1 MLLPGP
7 DVPSSTDV
15 PPGTEGV
22 TEEGSPLSGTDGS
35 PWTGTDGSPWTGTD
49 GSPRT
54 GTDGAPGTDNVP
66 CTDRSPGTDSPAG
79 TETTDGPDGP
89 TSVVVPGVA
98 STSMSSF
105 SPTDAPSTRPT
116 GCDGPEALIPAGLRQ
131 LL

>member
-22 TEEGSPLSGTDGS
+22 TDATATEEGSPPSGTDGS
-35 PWTGTDGSPWTGTD
+35 PW
-49 GSPRT
+49 T

-79 TETTDGPDGP
+79 TETPNGPDGP
-89 TSVVVPGVA
+89 TSVVVPGMA

-116 GCDGPEALIPAGLRQ
+116 GCDGP
-131 LL
+131 

>member
-22 TEEGSPLSGTDGS
+22 TEEGSPPAGADGS
-35 PWTGTDGSPWTGTD
+35 PW
-49 GSPRT
+49 T

-79 TETTDGPDGP
+79 TETPDGPDRP

-105 SPTDAPSTRPT
+105 SLTDAPSTRPT
-116 GCDGPEALIPAGLRQ
+116 GCDGP
-131 LL
+131 

>member
-22 TEEGSPLSGTDGS
+22 TEEGSPPSGPDGP
-35 PWTGTDGSPWTGTD
+35 PWTAPDGP
-49 GSPRT
+49 PR
-54 GTDGAPGTDNVP
+54 PGTDNVP
-66 CTDRSPGTDSPAG
+66 CTDRSPATDSPAG
-79 TETTDGPDGP
+79 TETPDGPDGP
-89 TSVVVPGVA
+89 TSVVVPGEA

-116 GCDGPEALIPAGLRQ
+116 GCDGP
-131 LL
+131 